1 MSTSTNPIS
10 TWYTDNPLDS
20 NFVIDFIFLQH
31 NSPALHNYN
40 IIFNLYKPSNHIPL
54 IVELSIYEENNQ
66 SVISTLVKDSN
77 KESNFFRDLTY
88 VLSSADTINIT
99 NTTNLEN
106 AINTFAKALEEL
118 WKQYSKHTNITRHFK
133 Q

>member
-1 MSTSTNPIS
+1 
-10 TWYTDNPLDS
+10 
-20 NFVIDFIFLQH
+20 
-31 NSPALHNYN
+31 
-40 IIFNLYKPSNHIPL
+40 
-54 IVELSIYEENNQ
+54 VELSIYEENNQ

-118 WKQYSKHTNITRHFK
+118 
-133 Q
+133 

>member
-1 MSTSTNPIS
+1 
-10 TWYTDNPLDS
+10 
-20 NFVIDFIFLQH
+20 
-31 NSPALHNYN
+31 
-40 IIFNLYKPSNHIPL
+40 
-54 IVELSIYEENNQ
+54 VELSIYEENNQ

-88 VLSSADTINIT
+88 VLSSTDTINIT

-118 WKQYSKHTNITRHFK
+118 
-133 Q
+133 

>member
-1 MSTSTNPIS
+1 M
-10 TWYTDNPLDS
+10 
-20 NFVIDFIFLQH
+20 
-31 NSPALHNYN
+31 
-40 IIFNLYKPSNHIPL
+40 
-54 IVELSIYEENNQ
+54 ELSIYEENNQ

-118 WKQYSKHTNITRHFK
+118 
-133 Q
+133 